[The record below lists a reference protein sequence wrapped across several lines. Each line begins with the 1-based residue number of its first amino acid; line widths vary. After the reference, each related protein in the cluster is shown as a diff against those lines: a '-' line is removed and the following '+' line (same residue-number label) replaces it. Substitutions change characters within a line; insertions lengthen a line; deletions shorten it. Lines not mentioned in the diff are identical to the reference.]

1 MGSTIATMIGST
13 SSLFVLVVIVIAM
26 ALIQQQHSMP
36 SIEAYKGPA
45 SSNITSNITSTSCI
59 DNQPCVTTICINNN
73 PCHTFKSNS
82 NSTANTNTT
91 NDNSNNINPPP
102 ADSNKLDQQSV

>member
-13 SSLFVLVVIVIAM
+13 SSLFLLVAIVIAM
-26 ALIQQQHSMP
+26 ALMQQQHSIP
-36 SIEAYKGPA
+36 SINAYQGRA

-73 PCHTFKSNS
+73 PCQIFKSNS
-82 NSTANTNTT
+82 NSTVNTNTT
-91 NDNSNNINPPP
+91 NGNNNINPPP

>member
-1 MGSTIATMIGST
+1 MGSTIARMMGKT
-13 SSLFVLVVIVIAM
+13 SSLFVFVVIVIAM
-26 ALIQQQHSMP
+26 ALMQQQHSMP
-36 SIEAYKGPA
+36 PIRAYGQA
-45 SSNITSNITSTSCI
+45 ASNITSNITSTSCI

-91 NDNSNNINPPP
+91 KNNTIHPSPE
-102 ADSNKLDQQSV
+102 DSNKLDQQNV

>member
-1 MGSTIATMIGST
+1 MGSTIARMIGNT
-13 SSLFVLVVIVIAM
+13 SSLLVFVVIVIAL
-26 ALIQQQHSMP
+26 ALMQQQHSMP
-36 SIEAYKGPA
+36 SIRAYDGRA

-59 DNQPCVTTICINNN
+59 DNQSCVTTICINNN

-91 NDNSNNINPPP
+91 NNSNNSINPSP
-102 ADSNKLDQQSV
+102 ADSNKLDQQNV

>member
-1 MGSTIATMIGST
+1 MGSTIATMIGKT
-13 SSLFVLVVIVIAM
+13 SSLFILVVIVIAITLM
-26 ALIQQQHSMP
+26 QQQHSMP
-36 SIEAYKGPA
+36 SIKAYQGRDL
-45 SSNITSNITSTSCI
+45 SNITSNITSTSCI

-91 NDNSNNINPPP
+91 NNNNNINPSP

>member
-1 MGSTIATMIGST
+1 MGSTIARMMGNT
-13 SSLFVLVVIVIAM
+13 SSLFVFVVIVIAM
-26 ALIQQQHSMP
+26 ALMQQQHSMP
-36 SIEAYKGPA
+36 SIRAYGQA
-45 SSNITSNITSTSCI
+45 ASNITSNITSTSCI

-91 NDNSNNINPPP
+91 KNNNIHPSPE
-102 ADSNKLDQQSV
+102 DSNKLDQQNV

>member
-1 MGSTIATMIGST
+1 MGSTIARMIGNT
-13 SSLFVLVVIVIAM
+13 SSLFVFVVIVIAM
-26 ALIQQQHSMP
+26 ALMQQHSMP
-36 SIEAYKGPA
+36 SIRAYDGRA

-82 NSTANTNTT
+82 NSTANTNATK
-91 NDNSNNINPPP
+91 NNNNNINPSPE
-102 ADSNKLDQQSV
+102 DSNKLDQQYV